1 VYYGG
6 AGSGKSIFV
15 VQKILIKLLNNS
27 NRKCLVCRQVGRT
40 LRDSIF
46 QNFIDALS
54 EFKIYE
60 YCKINNTNM
69 TITLP
74 NKSVLLF
81 KGLDDPNKIKS
92 ITGIDDI
99 VIEEADQINGDAF
112 DELDNRLRSLKPY
125 NQIHLMFNPMSKLN
139 WTYKRFFSG
148 DVSDDTVI
156 IKSTYKDNRFLPL
169 SYHKRME
176 NLINYNQAYYKVYVL
191 GDFATLD
198 KLVIPK
204 YKVISRMDFNKIKI
218 SNNAMRLGID
228 FGFTNDPTTII
239 AMYYS
244 KLENTL
250 YICQEIAYKTGL
262 LNKDINLI
270 IKRTPYANCKITAD
284 CAEPKSIAELKSHGL
299 NIQGSK
305 KGADSIMHGITF
317 LNSVKIV
324 VVDDCK
330 NVINELDNYV
340 WDKDK
345 KSGEYINKPIDK
357 YNHSIDAIR
366 YGIEDI
372 IINRM
377 NRATGR
383 LIKDIL
389 EI

>member
-1 VYYGG
+1 
-6 AGSGKSIFV
+6 
-15 VQKILIKLLNNS
+15 
-27 NRKCLVCRQVGRT
+27 
-40 LRDSIF
+40 
-46 QNFIDALS
+46 
-54 EFKIYE
+54 
-60 YCKINNTNM
+60 
-69 TITLP
+69 
-74 NKSVLLF
+74 
-81 KGLDDPNKIKS
+81 
-92 ITGIDDI
+92 
-99 VIEEADQINGDAF
+99 
-112 DELDNRLRSLKPY
+112 
-125 NQIHLMFNPMSKLN
+125 MFNPMSKLN